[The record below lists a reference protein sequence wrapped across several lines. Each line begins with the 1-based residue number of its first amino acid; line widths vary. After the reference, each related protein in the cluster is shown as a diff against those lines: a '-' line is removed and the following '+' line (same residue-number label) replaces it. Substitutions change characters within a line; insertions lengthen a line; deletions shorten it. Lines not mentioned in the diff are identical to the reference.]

1 MTALIDLFG
10 LKGFIP
16 HGYCL
21 LWSPALLWLHA
32 FSDFL
37 IFLAYFTIPSALI
50 YFLKQRE
57 DIPYPKLVIMFA
69 GFIIA
74 CGTGHLLSALTI
86 WVPLY
91 WLEGLVK
98 GFTALISIAT
108 ATMMFWIIPK
118 ALALPTTKQ
127 LQEEIHQKEIME
139 SQLGLFENMF
149 KLTSDCI
156 FMISPKQNFKFVFV
170 NDAVCRHFGEER
182 DQLLTW
188 HIPDWDPNFKTQN
201 DLDTMW
207 LNVKAKKGMV
217 FESRHCLGSGIEIPV
232 EVSANYLSYQD
243 EEYVVGFFHN
253 ITERKLA
260 EKNLRASVSYI
271 HSLLEASVD
280 PVITLTMKG
289 KILSANKETED
300 ITGITTDQLM
310 GSDFSDYFINPETV
324 QASYPEVLDK
334 GFIEEFNLQ
343 LKQPSGKTLLDVLLN
358 ISLYYNE
365 QAKATEMLVVMR
377 NITEQK
383 QADEK
388 FQIAASVFAHALEGI
403 MITDSEGTIIQVNDA
418 FSEISGYNQEEILGK
433 TPRILS
439 SGRQPKEVYTAM
451 WHDLLTKGHW
461 YGEFWNRR
469 KNGEVYAAME
479 NISAIV
485 NRQDNSRRYVALL
498 SDITVYKAHQQ
509 ELEHIAHFDILTN
522 LPNRWL
528 LSDRLRQAIA
538 QCKRQKQL
546 LAVVFLDLD
555 GFKAVNDEYGHLAG
569 DNLLIALTK
578 NMTQSLR
585 EVDTL
590 ARVGGDEFIALLVD
604 VQDVETSLPMFV
616 RLLVAAAQPVPFD
629 GVTLQVSASMGITFY
644 PQAEE
649 VDADILIRQ
658 ADQAMYQAK
667 QSGKN
672 RYHIFDV
679 GLDKLT
685 RNHNENIEHIR
696 NALIAGEFELYYQ
709 PKVNLRLGSI
719 IGAEAL
725 IRWRHPHKGLLLPED
740 FLPIIENHSLSI
752 DVDNW
757 VINTAMSQIES
768 WHASGL
774 KLPVS
779 VNISKRQLQ
788 QPDFIETLRL
798 SLNAHPT
805 VKPGDLSMEIL
816 ETSVMRD
823 ISKISQLIDECRE
836 LGINFSLDNF
846 GNGYSSLT
854 YLKRLPIN
862 ELKIDQSFMR
872 DMLTDFDDLAII
884 EAVLALA
891 TAFNLE
897 VIAEGMESNK
907 QAEMLLQIGCDR
919 VQGYAIAHPMPA
931 DDFAKWVTNWQ
942 PDPDWLNWPSF
953 IHDDLPL
960 LFANAEYKVW
970 INAIEGYLNNQV
982 HKPENLQSRFGIWL
996 TINSPLKNGNYEAM
1010 LALHEALQALG
1021 SELIA
1026 LHEAGKTEQALA
1038 RLPEL
1043 HKLQEALLVKL
1054 KMLVLETGQSV

>member
-1 MTALIDLFG
+1 MPALIDIFG

-16 HGYCL
+16 EGYCL
-21 LWSPALLWLHA
+21 SWNPALIWLHA
-32 FSDFL
+32 GSDFL
-37 IFLAYFTIPSALI
+37 IFLAYFTITLVLI
-50 YFLKQRE
+50 YFIKQRK
-57 DIPYPKLVIMFA
+57 DTPYPQLVMLFA
-69 GFIIA
+69 GIIIA
-74 CGTGHLLSALTI
+74 CGTGHLISSLSI
-86 WVPLY
+86 WIPLY

-108 ATMMFWIIPK
+108 ATMMFWVIPK
-118 ALALPTTKQ
+118 ALALPTIKQ
-127 LQEEIHQKEIME
+127 LQEEIHQKQIIE
-139 SQLGLFENMF
+139 SQLGLFEKMF

-156 FMISPKQNFKFVFV
+156 FMISPKQNFRLVFV
-170 NDAVCRHFGEER
+170 NDAACRHFGEER

-217 FESRHCLGSGIEIPV
+217 FESRHCFGSGIDIPV
-232 EVSANYLSYQD
+232 EVSANYLSYQN

-253 ITERKLA
+253 ISERKLA
-260 EKNLRASVSYI
+260 EKNLRASISYI
-271 HSLLEASVD
+271 HSILEASLD
-280 PVITLTMKG
+280 PVITLNMNG
-289 KILSANKETED
+289 KILSANKETEH
-300 ITGITTDQLM
+300 IIGITISQLM
-310 GSDFSDYFINPETV
+310 GSDFSNYFIKPKTI
-324 QASYPEVLDK
+324 QASYLEVQDK
-334 GFIEEFNLQ
+334 GFIEGYNLQ
-343 LKQPSGKTLLDVLLN
+343 LQQSPEKTLLDVLLN

-365 QAKATEMLVVMR
+365 QAKGTEMLVVMR

-388 FQIAASVFAHALEGI
+388 LQIAASVFAHALEGI
-403 MITDSEGTIIQVNDA
+403 MVTDCEGKIIQVNDA
-418 FSEISGYNQEEILGK
+418 FSKISGYDPEEILGK
-433 TPRILS
+433 TPQILS

-451 WHDLLTKGHW
+451 WHDLMTKGHW

-485 NRQDNSRRYVALL
+485 NKQDNSIRYVALV
-498 SDITVYKAHQQ
+498 SDITLFKAHQQ
-509 ELEHIAHFDILTN
+509 ELERIAHFDILTN

-528 LSDRLRQAIA
+528 LSNRLNQAIA
-538 QCKRQKQL
+538 HCKRQKKL
-546 LAVVFLDLD
+546 LALVFLDLD

-604 VQDVETSLPMFV
+604 VQDIETSLPMFV

-629 GVTLQVSASMGITFY
+629 GVTLQVSASMGVTFY
-644 PQAEE
+644 PQADE

-679 GLDKLT
+679 GMDKQT
-685 RNHNENIEHIR
+685 RNHNENIERIR

-709 PKVNLRLGSI
+709 PKVNLRLGRV

-725 IRWRHPHKGLLLPED
+725 IRWHHPHKGLLLPEA
-740 FLPIIENHSLSI
+740 FLPMLENHSLSI
-752 DVDNW
+752 DIDNW

-774 KLPVS
+774 ELPVS

-788 QPDFIETLRL
+788 QQDFIDTLRL
-798 SLNAHPT
+798 LLNAHPT

-816 ETSVMRD
+816 ETSIMRD
-823 ISKISQLIDECRE
+823 LTRVSRLIEECRE
-836 LGINFSLDNF
+836 LGIKFSLDNF

-854 YLKRLPIN
+854 YLKGLPIN
-862 ELKIDQSFMR
+862 ELKIDQSVMR
-872 DMLTDFDDLAII
+872 DMLTNFDDLAII

-897 VIAEGMESNK
+897 VIAEGMESN
-907 QAEMLLQIGCDR
+907 QQGEMLLQIGCDR
-919 VQGYAIAHPMPA
+919 AQGYAVALPMPA
-931 DDFAKWVTNWQ
+931 DDFEKWATNWK
-942 PDPDWLNWPSF
+942 PDPNWLSWPSF

-960 LFANAEYKVW
+960 LFANTEYKVW
-970 INAIEGYLNNQV
+970 INAIEGYLNNQT
-982 HKPENLQSRFGIWL
+982 HKPENLQSRFGKWL
-996 TINSPLKNGNYEAM
+996 MINSSLKNGNYEEM
-1010 LALHEALQALG
+1010 LSLHEALQLLG
-1021 SELIA
+1021 MELIA
-1026 LHEAGKTEQALA
+1026 LHDAGQTEQALA
-1038 RLPEL
+1038 KLPEL
-1043 HKLQEALLVKL
+1043 HKLQDAMFVKL
-1054 KMLVLETGQSV
+1054 KMLVLETGQSL